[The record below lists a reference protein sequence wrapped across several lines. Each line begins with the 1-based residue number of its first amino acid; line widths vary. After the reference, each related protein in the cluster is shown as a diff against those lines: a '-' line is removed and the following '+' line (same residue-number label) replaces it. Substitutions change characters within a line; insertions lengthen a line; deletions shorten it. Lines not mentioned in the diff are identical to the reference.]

1 MNKKV
6 QRRQARVRHG
16 RREEILQAGRQ
27 WSVDAGPDDMTE
39 IDEAAPAGEGDG
51 SVPDSRRDGDLR

>member
-27 WSVDAGPDDMTE
+27 WSL
-39 IDEAAPAGEGDG
+39 EAPPEPEASKSVPANEGAGEG
-51 SVPDSRRDGDLR
+51 PMARRERDLR

>member
-27 WSVDAGPDDMTE
+27 WSLEAVSEPEAGKSLPGAKNPTE
-39 IDEAAPAGEGDG
+39 RAA
-51 SVPDSRRDGDLR
+51 VRRKRDLR